1 MFKMKGYSDP
11 GDQMDALSVVFHAC
25 AETSK
30 QPRKA
35 EEKKRKNIRTGTREY
50 LHLVLK

>member
-1 MFKMKGYSDP
+1 VSP
-11 GDQMDALSVVFHAC
+11 VVFHAS

-35 EEKKRKNIRTGTREY
+35 EEKKNIRTGTREY

>member
-1 MFKMKGYSDP
+1 VSP
-11 GDQMDALSVVFHAC
+11 VVFHAS

-35 EEKKRKNIRTGTREY
+35 EEKKEEHKDRDKRVPALGAEVISCT
-50 LHLVLK
+50 